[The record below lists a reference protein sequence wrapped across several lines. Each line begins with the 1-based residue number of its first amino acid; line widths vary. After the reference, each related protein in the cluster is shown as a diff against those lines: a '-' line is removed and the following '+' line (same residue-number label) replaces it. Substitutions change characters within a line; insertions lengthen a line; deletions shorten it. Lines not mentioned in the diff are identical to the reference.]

1 MEGLALQSCGQE
13 AGVYAPRS
21 SAALSPDEG
30 LSPVTPGRG
39 STTGGNGT
47 QPCAP
52 ELALGYKQSHFSWE
66 VLPLLFSGTGNVV
79 QNGILL
85 SFPFG
90 EILRQHV
97 SGAWDS

>member
-21 SAALSPDEG
+21 SAPLFSDKG

-39 STTGGNGT
+39 SSIGGNGT

-79 QNGILL
+79 TGQNGILL
-85 SFPFG
+85 SSSPFPFG
-90 EILRQHV
+90 EILR
-97 SGAWDS
+97 